1 MIALFCPSPLWD
13 VDDFN
18 QCVKERY
25 LNFWLPILS
34 VLVSI
39 ACLFLTSTVRVPAFL
54 RRRWFNKGY
63 RQLPTDG
70 SPIDTESDDENLDP
84 IYRLRTADADAE
96 YDEIDENATNDRD
109 VEDEALDIAPR
120 TRTASNTPANGNADR
135 STTLILNATPGRRL
149 RSVIEQ
155 VVAIA
160 LAVVHVVTL
169 FGIILVQY
177 PPFYSERVNLVHT
190 SIASSILS
198 AYILVL
204 STMRLSPSVRYNSPF
219 LRIHVALF
227 YTFIWSA
234 SIVNFRS
241 AIVHSSRHFVTFLC
255 AFDFLSLSVLL
266 VISLLSPVHDRPAYI
281 ETVDGLKPNPVPYA
295 SIWDTI
301 TFSWANKMLKLGYSR
316 PLTMDDVWDL
326 TDDFRSALLMPGYRL
341 AKNGRTMLYGLLKYF
356 RFRLIY
362 GFCFSVMYAIFTFTP
377 TILVRQILRHLED
390 PSREPTHM
398 AWLYVFLLLV
408 FAFVNATC
416 SAQALWTFRQVC
428 VRTRAIIVAELYSKA
443 LKRKVAVN
451 VPEAS
456 DNANGKAKLK
466 AKEDQ
471 KASDDDANKK
481 KEKIDDETID
491 LGRVINLMAVDAFS
505 IAEVLARLNPLI
517 KGTMMIFISM
527 VLLYQTLGPSAIAG
541 SLGMLTLLPINYKF
555 SRTFGKIQKELLS
568 ITDRRIQKTNEILQS
583 IKIIK
588 FFAWEDRFIDQLQE
602 VRNEEIK
609 TLRKRFLLLAF
620 AAMVWF
626 GFPTIITFIT
636 FGFYTMIAKKE
647 LTASVA
653 FSALSLFNLMRTPM
667 DRLAEMI
674 TNVIEARTSVERV
687 QKFLDE
693 EETQKYTQLSKTRR
707 THGDPLIGFRG
718 ASFAWGA
725 GRTNFDFKLQNID
738 ITFVP
743 GKLSVIVGPTGAG
756 KTSLLMALLGEMNL
770 LKGKVF
776 LPGSSLLEPPA
787 QSRTMGLVESVAY
800 CAQQPWLLNGTIREN
815 ILFGNKYHDARYK
828 QVVQLCAL
836 VRDFQ
841 ILEAGDQTP
850 VGEKGIS
857 LSGGQKQRISLA
869 RALYSNARHL
879 ILDDCLS
886 AVDSHTALYLYENC
900 ITGPLM
906 KDRTCILVSHNVAL
920 TLTLADHV
928 VVLENGR
935 IVTQGVPA
943 DVVASGVLGTDELLI
958 NSIQNSREVS
968 RVPSATNVT
977 DKDAIQVA
985 APQNGGQQDSKEVE
999 QKPKKK
1005 TNEELQQVGMV
1016 KFGVYASYIK
1026 SMGSTPYW
1034 ALVIAALVFHQ
1045 GAAIAQNWWVRVWS
1059 AAISSMESLVSTKN
1073 IVLTSAG
1080 VLSTVAHNLT
1090 SSASGLFEYT
1100 PEAAVRNVIVPLMPV
1115 GPPTTYVNVLDHEDG
1130 YLFVQ
1135 ESVNGPGYYLK
1146 IYGLI
1151 AIVYIFLSFFRE
1163 ALFYFGSLS
1172 ASNGLFD
1179 KLLNSIMRAKPRFFD
1194 STPVGRIINRFSKDI
1209 ESIDREVAVDALSFI
1224 HSILSVGVII
1234 GVISVIVPG
1243 FLLIGVVISIIFF
1256 LINMFYLQSSRELKR
1271 MQSVT
1276 RSPIYQHFGETL
1288 VGISTIRA
1296 YGYEQRFIAESMH
1309 KVDTNSRPYWIM
1321 WALNRWMCYR
1331 TDLSGGLVSFF
1342 AGVFVMMSQ
1351 NSIDSGLAGLILT
1364 YAISFTENMFWV
1376 VLLYAT
1382 NEMNMNSVERIDE
1395 FLAIEQEAPDVIPD
1409 HRPPPNW
1416 PTTGAISVT
1425 DLSLRYAPELPRVI
1439 KGISFDVDPCSKIG
1453 IVGRT
1458 GAGKSTIASAFFR
1471 FLEADTGKIVIDG
1484 IDISTIGLRD
1494 LRQSLAIIPQDPT
1507 LFTGTVRSNLDPFNN
1522 YSDHDVFTVLRHV
1535 HLINDIPGE
1544 EPEASG
1550 SSANSDGLAD
1560 TEREARDMNIFYR
1573 LESPVTE
1580 GGGNLSQGQRQLMCL
1595 ARSLLKSPKIILLD
1609 EATASIDYNTDAQIQ
1624 ETIRTEFA
1632 NTTILT
1638 IAHRLRS
1645 IIDYDKILVLD
1656 SGFIKEYDHPHVL
1669 LQQQDSIFRSMC
1681 ASSGELEALEDLAK
1695 QAYEKVK

>member
-1 MIALFCPSPLWD
+1 MVQLLCASPSWD

-18 QCVKERY
+18 ACVRERY
-25 LNFWLPILS
+25 FHFWLPILI
-34 VLVSI
+34 VLVSVVHLI
-39 ACLFLTSTVRVPAFL
+39 LSSTVRLPAFL

-63 RQLPTDG
+63 TQLPTDA
-70 SPIDTESDDENLDP
+70 SPIDDSDDENLDP
-84 IYRLRTADADAE
+84 IYRLRTTDASAD
-96 YDEIDENATNDRD
+96 YDELADNAHDRD
-109 VEDEALDIAPR
+109 VEDDALDIAPR
-120 TRTASNTPANGNADR
+120 TRVVATTNMPANGSADR
-135 STTLILNATPGRRL
+135 SPTLVLSATPARRL
-149 RSVIEQ
+149 RSVLEQ

-160 LAVVHVVTL
+160 LTVVHVLTL
-169 FGIILVQY
+169 GGIILVEY
-177 PPFYSERVNLVHT
+177 PPSYSERVQLVHF

-198 AYILVL
+198 AYILAL
-204 STMRLSPSVRYNSPF
+204 STMRLSPSVRYNSPY
-219 LRIHVALF
+219 LRVHVALF
-227 YTFIWSA
+227 YALVWLISV
-234 SIVNFRS
+234 VNFRS
-241 AIVHSSRHFVTFLC
+241 ALVHSSRQFITYLC
-255 AFDFLSLSVLL
+255 TFDFVSYSVLVVL
-266 VISLLSPVHDRPAYI
+266 GVLSPVHDRPAYL
-281 ETVDGLKPNPVPYA
+281 ETVDGLKPNPVPYV
-295 SIWDTI
+295 SIWETI
-301 TFSWANKMLKLGYSR
+301 TFSWADKLLKLGYSR

-326 TDDFRSALLMPGYRL
+326 KDDCRSALLMPGYRL
-341 AKNGRTMLYGLLKYF
+341 AKNGGTMLYGLIKYF

-390 PSREPTHM
+390 PSREPNHM
-398 AWLYVFLLLV
+398 AWMYVFLLLA

-416 SAQALWTFRQVC
+416 SAQALWTFREVC
-428 VRTRAIIVAELYSKA
+428 VRTRAVIVAELYSKA

-451 VPEAS
+451 VPDSAEA
-456 DNANGKAKLK
+456 AAAKAKLK
-466 AKEDQ
+466 AKEDA
-471 KASDDDANKK
+471 KEGNNVDKK
-481 KEKIDDETID
+481 KEKIEDETID

-588 FFAWEDRFIDQLQE
+588 FFAWEDRFRDQLQE

-609 TLRKRFLLLAF
+609 TLRRRFLILAF

-653 FSALSLFNLMRTPM
+653 FSSLSLFNLMRTPM

-693 EETQKYTQLSKTRR
+693 EETQKYIQLSKTRR
-707 THGDPLIGFRG
+707 SHGDPLIGFRD

-725 GRTNFDFKLQNID
+725 GQTNFDFKLQDVD
-738 ITFVP
+738 ITFEP

-756 KTSLLMALLGEMNL
+756 KSSLLMALLGEMNI

-776 LPGSSLLEPPA
+776 LPGSSLLEQPA
-787 QSRTMGLVESVAY
+787 QNNSTGLIESVAY
-800 CAQQPWLLNGTIREN
+800 CAQQPWLLNDTIREN
-815 ILFGNKYHDARYK
+815 ILFGNKYNDARYK

-836 VRDFQ
+836 LRDFQ
-841 ILEAGDQTP
+841 ILEGGDQTL

-928 VVLENGR
+928 VVLESGR
-935 IVTQGVPA
+935 IVAQGVPA
-943 DVVASGVLGTDELLI
+943 DIVASGILGSDELLI

-968 RVPSATNVT
+968 RVPSAINVA

-985 APQNGGQQDSKEVE
+985 APPPAEQGAKEVA
-999 QKPKKK
+999 QMPKKK
-1005 TNEELQQVGMV
+1005 ANEELQQVGMV
-1016 KFGVYASYIK
+1016 KLGVYVSYVK
-1026 SMGSTPYW
+1026 SMGKSKYW
-1034 ALVIAALVFHQ
+1034 SLVVVAFVFHQ
-1045 GAAIAQNWWVRVWS
+1045 AAAIAQNWWVRVWS
-1059 AAISSMESLVSTKN
+1059 AAISSIESLVSMKS
-1073 IVLTSAG
+1073 ISVASAAAIT
-1080 VLSTVAHNLT
+1080 TVGNNFT
-1090 SSASGLFEYT
+1090 SSASGLFEYA
-1100 PEAAVRNVIVPLMPV
+1100 PEAGVRNVVGPLMHV
-1115 GPPTTYVNVLDHEDG
+1115 GQAVSYFSAAEYADDS
-1130 YLFVQ
+1130 Q
-1135 ESVNGPGYYLK
+1135 DSAKGPQYYLAV
-1146 IYGLI
+1146 YGLI
-1151 AIVYIFLSFFRE
+1151 AVVYIVLSFLRE

-1172 ASNGLFD
+1172 ASKSLFD
-1179 KLLNSIMRAKPRFFD
+1179 KLLNTIMRAKPRFFD

-1209 ESIDREVAVDALSFI
+1209 ESIDREVAVDALSFV
-1224 HSILSVGVII
+1224 HSILSVCVII

-1256 LINMFYLQSSRELKR
+1256 LINLFYLQSSRELKR

-1296 YGYEQRFIAESMH
+1296 YGYEQRFIADSMH

-1342 AGVFVMMSQ
+1342 AGVFVLMSR

-1395 FLAIEQEAPDVIPD
+1395 FLAIEQEAPDIIPD
-1409 HRPPPNW
+1409 NRPPRNW
-1416 PTTGAISVT
+1416 PSNGTISVT

-1439 KGISFDVDPCSKIG
+1439 KGISFDVEPCSKIG

-1484 IDISTIGLRD
+1484 IDISKIGLRD
-1494 LRQSLAIIPQDPT
+1494 LRQGLTIIPQDPT
-1507 LFTGTVRSNLDPFNN
+1507 LFTGTVRSNLDPFSN
-1522 YSDHDVFTVLRHV
+1522 YSDHEIFTALRHV
-1535 HLINDIPGE
+1535 HLIDEIPGE
-1544 EPEASG
+1544 QPEASG
-1550 SSANSDGLAD
+1550 SSSAGLTAA
-1560 TEREARDMNIFYR
+1560 EQEARDMNVFYR
-1573 LESPVTE
+1573 LDSPVTE

-1624 ETIRTEFA
+1624 ETIRTEFSR
-1632 NTTILT
+1632 TTILT

-1656 SGFIKEYDHPHVL
+1656 SGLIKEYDHPHLL
-1669 LQQQDSIFRSMC
+1669 LQQKDSIFRSMC
-1681 ASSGELEALEDLAK
+1681 VSSGELEALEEMAK
-1695 QAYEKVK
+1695 QAYEKIK

>member
-1 MIALFCPSPLWD
+1 MVQLFCPSPSWD

-18 QCVKERY
+18 TCVKERY
-25 LNFWLPILS
+25 FNFWLPILS
-34 VLVSI
+34 VLVSVVY
-39 ACLFLTSTVRVPAFL
+39 LVLTSTVRLPEFL

-63 RQLPTDG
+63 SQLPTDA
-70 SPIDTESDDENLDP
+70 SPIDAESDDESLDP
-84 IYRLRTADADAE
+84 IYRLRTTDASAE
-96 YDEIDENATNDRD
+96 YDEIIENGNDRD

-120 TRTASNTPANGNADR
+120 TRVTATSNTLANGNADR
-135 STTLILNATPGRRL
+135 SPTLVLDATPARRV
-149 RSVIEQ
+149 RSVLEQ

-160 LAVVHVVTL
+160 LTVVHVFTL
-169 FGIILVQY
+169 IGINVVQY
-177 PPFYSERVNLVHT
+177 PPYYSERVKLIHF

-198 AYILVL
+198 AYILAL

-227 YTFIWSA
+227 YVFIWLV
-234 SIVNFRS
+234 SIVNVRS
-241 AIVHSSRHFVTFLC
+241 AIVHSSRQFVTFLS
-255 AFDFLSLSVLL
+255 AFDFLSYSVLL
-266 VISLLSPVHDRPAYI
+266 VTSVLSPIHDRPAYI
-281 ETVDGLKPNPVPYA
+281 ETAGGLKPNPVPYA
-295 SIWDTI
+295 SIWETI
-301 TFSWANKMLKLGYSR
+301 TFSWADKVLRQGYSR

-326 TDDFRSALLMPGYRL
+326 KDDCRSAILMPGYRL
-341 AKNGRTMLYGLLKYF
+341 AKNGGTMLYGLLKYF

-398 AWLYVFLLLV
+398 AWLYVFLLLA

-416 SAQALWTFRQVC
+416 SAQALWTFREVC
-428 VRTRAIIVAELYSKA
+428 VRTRAVIVAELYSKA

-451 VPEAS
+451 VPETAE
-456 DNANGKAKLK
+456 AVAKAKLK

-471 KASDDDANKK
+471 KGGDNADTK
-481 KEKIDDETID
+481 KEEIEDETID

-527 VLLYQTLGPSAIAG
+527 ILLYETLGPSAIAG
-541 SLGMLTLLPINYKF
+541 SLCMLTLLPINYKF

-588 FFAWEDRFIDQLQE
+588 FFAWEDRFRDQLQE

-609 TLRKRFLLLAF
+609 TLRKRFLILAF

-636 FGFYTMIAKKE
+636 FGFYTMVAKKE

-653 FSALSLFNLMRTPM
+653 FSSLSLFNLMRTPM

-693 EETQKYTQLSKTRR
+693 EETQKYIQLSKTRR
-707 THGDPLIGFRG
+707 SHGDPLIGFRE
-718 ASFAWGA
+718 ATFAWGA
-725 GRTNFDFKLQNID
+725 GKTSFDFKLQDID
-738 ITFVP
+738 VTFQP
-743 GKLSVIVGPTGAG
+743 GKLSVIVGPTGSG
-756 KTSLLMALLGEMNL
+756 KSSLLMALLGEMNL

-776 LPGSSLLEPPA
+776 LPGSSLLEPPT
-787 QSRTMGLVESVAY
+787 QSKTTGLTESVAY
-800 CAQQPWLLNGTIREN
+800 CAQQPWLLNDTIREN
-815 ILFGNKYHDARYK
+815 ILFGNKYNEARYK

-836 VRDFQ
+836 LRDFQ

-869 RALYSNARHL
+869 RALYSPARHL

-935 IVTQGVPA
+935 IAAQGVPA
-943 DVVASGVLGTDELLI
+943 DIVTSGILGSDELLI

-968 RVPSATNVT
+968 RVPSTTNVA
-977 DKDAIQVA
+977 DKDVIQVA
-985 APQNGGQQDSKEVE
+985 APPTTEQQDSKEAA

-1005 TNEELQQVGMV
+1005 ANEELQQVGMV
-1016 KFGVYASYIK
+1016 KLGVYVSYVK
-1026 SMGSTPYW
+1026 SMGKSQYW
-1034 ALVIAALVFHQ
+1034 TLVVAALVFHQ
-1045 GAAIAQNWWVRVWS
+1045 AAAISQNWWVRVWS
-1059 AAISSMESLVSTKN
+1059 AAISSIENLVSPKN
-1073 IVLTSAG
+1073 VSVASAA
-1080 VLSTVAHNLT
+1080 VLSAVASNFT
-1090 SSASGLFEYT
+1090 SSASGLFEYA
-1100 PEAAVRNVIVPLMPV
+1100 PEAGVRNVIVPLMPV
-1115 GPPTTYVNVLDHEDG
+1115 EQPATYVRFAEYGNQYFSAQD
-1130 YLFVQ
+1130 
-1135 ESVNGPGYYLK
+1135 SANGPEYYLSV
-1146 IYGLI
+1146 YGLI
-1151 AIVYIFLSFFRE
+1151 AVVYIVLSFFRE

-1172 ASNGLFD
+1172 ASKRLFD
-1179 KLLNSIMRAKPRFFD
+1179 QLLNAIMRAKPRFFD

-1234 GVISVIVPG
+1234 GVISVIVPA

-1256 LINMFYLQSSRELKR
+1256 LINLFYLQSSRELKR

-1296 YGYEQRFIAESMH
+1296 YGYEQRFIADSMD

-1331 TDLSGGLVSFF
+1331 TDISGGLVSFF
-1342 AGVFVMMSQ
+1342 AGVFVMLSR
-1351 NSIDSGLAGLILT
+1351 NKIDSGLAGLILT

-1395 FLAIEQEAPDVIPD
+1395 FLAIEQEAPDIVPD

-1416 PTTGAISVT
+1416 PSSGAISVT
-1425 DLSLRYAPELPRVI
+1425 DLSLRYAPELPSVI
-1439 KGISFDVDPCSKIG
+1439 KGISFDVEPCSNIG

-1471 FLEADTGKIVIDG
+1471 FLEADTGKIIIDG

-1494 LRQSLAIIPQDPT
+1494 LRQGLTIIPQDPT

-1522 YSDHDVFTVLRHV
+1522 YSDHDIFTALRHV
-1535 HLINDIPGE
+1535 HLINEIPGE

-1550 SSANSDGLAD
+1550 SSRNSDGLTIA
-1560 TEREARDMNIFYR
+1560 EREARDMNVFYR
-1573 LESPVTE
+1573 LDSPVTE

-1595 ARSLLKSPKIILLD
+1595 ARSLLRSPRIILLD
-1609 EATASIDYNTDAQIQ
+1609 EATASIDYHTDAQIQ
-1624 ETIRTEFA
+1624 ETIRTEFSQ
-1632 NTTILT
+1632 TTILT

-1656 SGFIKEYDHPHVL
+1656 AGLIKEYDHPHVL

>member
-1 MIALFCPSPLWD
+1 MVAIFCPSPMWD

-25 LNFWLPILS
+25 INFWLPILS
-34 VLVSI
+34 VIVSVV
-39 ACLFLTSTVRVPAFL
+39 CLILTSTVRVPEFL
-54 RRRWFNKGY
+54 RRRWFKKGY
-63 RQLPTDG
+63 RELPTDV
-70 SPIDTESDDENLDP
+70 SPIDDSDDEDLEP
-84 IYRLRTADADAE
+84 IYRLRTTDAGAE
-96 YDEIDENATNDRD
+96 YDEIDDSTTDGRD
-109 VEDEALDIAPR
+109 VEEEALDIAPR
-120 TRTASNTPANGNADR
+120 TRVASNTPSNGNTDR
-135 STTLILNATPGRRL
+135 SPTLILNATPGRRL

-155 VVAIA
+155 VVAIM
-160 LAVVHVVTL
+160 LTVVHVVTL

-177 PPFYSERVNLVHT
+177 PPYHSERVSLVHFST
-190 SIASSILS
+190 ASSILS
-198 AYILVL
+198 AYILAL

-227 YTFIWSA
+227 YTFVWLV
-234 SIVNFRS
+234 SIVNLRS
-241 AIVHSSRHFVTFLC
+241 AIVHSSRQFVTFLC
-255 AFDFLSLSVLL
+255 AFDFLSFTVLV
-266 VISLLSPVHDRPAYI
+266 VISLMSPIQDRPAYI
-281 ETVDGLKPNPVPYA
+281 ETADGLKPNPVPYV

-301 TFSWANKMLKLGYSR
+301 TFSWADKLLKLGYSR

-326 TDDFRSALLMPGYRL
+326 KDDCRSALLMPGYRL
-341 AKNGRTMLYGLLKYF
+341 AKNSGTMLYGLLKFF

-390 PSREPTHM
+390 PSREPAHM

-408 FAFVNATC
+408 FAFVNATF

-451 VPEAS
+451 VPDGAESA
-456 DNANGKAKLK
+456 NAKAKLK

-471 KASDDDANKK
+471 KGPDDKK
-481 KEKIDDETID
+481 KEKIEDETID

-527 VLLYQTLGPSAIAG
+527 ILLYQTLGPSAIAG

-588 FFAWEDRFIDQLQE
+588 FFAWEDRFVDQLQE
-602 VRNEEIK
+602 VRNEEIR
-609 TLRKRFLLLAF
+609 TLRKRFVILAF

-674 TNVIEARTSVERV
+674 TNVIEARTSVDRV

-707 THGDPLIGFRG
+707 SHGDPLIGFQG

-725 GRTNFDFKLQNID
+725 GRTNFDFKLQDID
-738 ITFVP
+738 VAFEP
-743 GKLSVIVGPTGAG
+743 GKLSVIVGPTGSG
-756 KTSLLMALLGEMNL
+756 KSSMLMALLGEMNL

-787 QSRTMGLVESVAY
+787 QSRTLGLVESVAY

-815 ILFGNKYHDARYK
+815 ILFGNKYNEARYK

-836 VRDFQ
+836 LRDFQ

-906 KDRTCILVSHNVAL
+906 KDRTCILVSHNVSL
-920 TLTLADHV
+920 TLTLAHHV
-928 VVLENGR
+928 IVLENGR
-935 IVTQGVPA
+935 IVAQGVPA
-943 DVVASGVLGTDELLI
+943 DVVASGILGTDELLI

-968 RVPSATNVT
+968 RVPSVTNVT
-977 DKDAIQVA
+977 DKDAIQVM
-985 APQNGGQQDSKEVE
+985 APTNAEQQNSKEAGQQ
-999 QKPKKK
+999 PKKK

-1016 KFGVYASYIK
+1016 KLNVYVSYIK
-1026 SMGSTPYW
+1026 SMGSMPFWT
-1034 ALVIAALVFHQ
+1034 LVIVALVFHQ
-1045 GAAIAQNWWVRVWS
+1045 AGAIAQNWWVRVWS
-1059 AAISSMESLVSTKN
+1059 AAISSMESLVSNKD
-1073 IVLTSAG
+1073 IVHTSVG
-1080 VLSTVAHNLT
+1080 VLSTVSTNFT
-1090 SSASGLFEYT
+1090 SSASGLFEYA
-1100 PEAAVRNVIVPLMPV
+1100 PEAVVRNVIVPLIPV
-1115 GPPTTYVNVLDHEDG
+1115 DTRPTSYVNVVDYDDG
-1130 YLFVQ
+1130 YLSVQ
-1135 ESVNGPGYYLK
+1135 GSVNGPGYYLQ

-1179 KLLNSIMRAKPRFFD
+1179 KLLNAVMRAKPRFFD

-1309 KVDTNSRPYWIM
+1309 KVDTNSRPYWLM

-1342 AGVFVMMSQ
+1342 AGVFVMMLQ
-1351 NSIDSGLAGLILT
+1351 NKIDSGLAGLILT

-1395 FLAIEQEAPDVIPD
+1395 FLAVEQEAPDVIPD

-1416 PTTGAISVT
+1416 PSRGAISVT
-1425 DLSLRYAPELPRVI
+1425 DLSLRYAPELPLVI
-1439 KGISFDVDPCSKIG
+1439 KGISFDVEPCSKIG

-1484 IDISTIGLRD
+1484 IDISSIGLRD

-1522 YSDHDVFTVLRHV
+1522 YSDHDIFAVLRHV
-1535 HLINDIPGE
+1535 HLINEIPGE

-1550 SSANSDGLAD
+1550 SSANSDGLTEA
-1560 TEREARDMNIFYR
+1560 EREARDMNIFYR

-1656 SGFIKEYDHPHVL
+1656 SGFIKEYEHPHIL

-1695 QAYEKVK
+1695 QAYEKGK